1 MKDTSQEG
9 RMSGK
14 QFWIAVFVV
23 AMTAAWATAQDN
35 NEVSGLIGRD
45 FISTQPIQD
54 ASYFDPN
61 IRYGRGISVEG
72 SYARRILVTPIFSVS
87 GEVPVM
93 YDPDEDLHSGGPGLV
108 PKNYS
113 ALFVTPSVRV
123 NLFPTTAVS
132 LWGSVGGGFSH
143 ISQNGALLYGGT
155 NTGQSTNSG
164 VLQFGVGLDVRLKSK
179 LYLRGE
185 ARDFWAGEPDF
196 PLSPTGKS
204 RQSNFFLGGGVMWRF

>member
-1 MKDTSQEG
+1 
-9 RMSGK
+9 MSGK
-14 QFWIAVFVV
+14 RFWIAVFVV
-23 AMTAAWATAQDN
+23 AMTAAWAAAQDN
-35 NEVSGLIGRD
+35 NEISGIIGRD
-45 FISTQPIQD
+45 FISTQPIQG

-61 IRYGRGISVEG
+61 IRFGRGLSVEG
-72 SYARRILVTPIFSVS
+72 SYARRILVTPIFAIA

-113 ALFVTPSVRV
+113 ALFVTPSVRA

-132 LWGSVGGGFSH
+132 LWGSIGGGFGRVAENS
-143 ISQNGALLYGGT
+143 SLLYGGA
-155 NTGQSTNSG
+155 NTGNSTTSG

-179 LYLRGE
+179 IYLRAEG
-185 ARDFWAGEPDF
+185 RDFWAGEPDF
-196 PLSPTGKS
+196 PQSPTGKT